1 MTPGSPRAAGLYPR
15 VNVLARISARRS
27 PSVLSEFWRRNR
39 AERGLLAGLGRVS
52 LCSMGRASGRHN
64 LRRSRSNRRA
74 FPTAGEDQ
82 DWHDA
87 QEVLSQ
93 MDSTEVWAPENGGR
107 DSPFSDSPSPGI
119 IVRCG
124 VSDWRGMVWVCCAL
138 MVCSGWGDWGRR
150 RARALAAAAGTARRV
165 CRMQSVPSH
174 PHIRTHPTFATHP
187 TLRTG

>member
-39 AERGLLAGLGRVS
+39 AERGLVAGLGRVS
-52 LCSMGRASGRHN
+52 LSSTGRASGRHY
-64 LRRSRSNRRA
+64 LRRSRSIRRA
-74 FPTAGEDQ
+74 LPTVGEDQ

-119 IVRCG
+119 IVRCDG
-124 VSDWRGMVWVCCAL
+124 SDWRGVGLGVLCIDGVCGL
-138 MVCSGWGDWGRR
+138 VGVVRR
-150 RARALAAAAGTARRV
+150 HMRPLKAAAGIAQCLCRV
-165 CRMQSVPSH
+165 PVIPSH
-174 PHIRTHPTFATHP
+174 LH
-187 TLRTG
+187 LRTPSLLRTV